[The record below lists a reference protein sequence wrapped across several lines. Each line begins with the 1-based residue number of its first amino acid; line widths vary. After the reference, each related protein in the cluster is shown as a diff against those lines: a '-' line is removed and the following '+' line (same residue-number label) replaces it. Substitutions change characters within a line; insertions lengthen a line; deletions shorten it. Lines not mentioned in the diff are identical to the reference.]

1 MWLDILPIC
10 NYFDYTMAGNSRL
23 AIAIHAAG
31 MLAFGEQMPVTS
43 ETIAHSVNTNAVV
56 VRRIM
61 GCLTKH
67 GLVTSKMGVGG
78 GACLSRSPAEITLAD
93 IYLAL
98 DEEALFQVP
107 PLDDVHECAVS
118 KIARPVI
125 RDILQTAENHLLEN
139 LRATTLADMIER
151 VRWQFAALG
160 VCRENENE

>member
-1 MWLDILPIC
+1 
-10 NYFDYTMAGNSRL
+10 MAGNSRL
-23 AIAIHAAG
+23 AVAIHVAG
-31 MLAFGEQMPVTS
+31 MLAFGAEIPVTS
-43 ETIAHSVNTNAVV
+43 ETIAHSVNTNPVV

-67 GLVTSKMGVGG
+67 GLVKIKMGLGG

-107 PLDDVHECAVS
+107 PLAETHQCSVS
-118 KIARPVI
+118 RIARPVI
-125 RDILQTAENHLLEN
+125 HHILQTAENHLLEN

-151 VRWQFAALG
+151 VRSEFIMQGGCAIK
-160 VCRENENE
+160 EDE